1 MLRGLAIVVAI
12 AGFRSPATEAGVLGT
27 AAPVRPDAQSIA
39 KTNSPRS
46 LYVLHCAGCHAMD
59 GSGSEQAQVPD
70 MRRIGQFLKHPE
82 GRQFLIQV
90 PGVMGSGLSDE
101 EVAQVTNWVFTNLVT
116 DINLQKFAPYTAA
129 EIAKA
134 RAQPLNDVLA
144 TRARLLS
151 SQPLQKNAN

>member
-1 MLRGLAIVVAI
+1 
-12 AGFRSPATEAGVLGT
+12 
-27 AAPVRPDAQSIA
+27 
-39 KTNSPRS
+39 
-46 LYVLHCAGCHAMD
+46 MD